1 MVRIPRPNR
10 LRDVLKL
17 EQTEFG
23 FCLSNFIVVEKTV
36 ESSGDL
42 ARSDKVIPRRS
53 GFDDFL
59 GFFLGCGLE
68 SFGVDGVAVSFCS
81 LVLEFSLFVEVPIF
95 DDVVAGLGDC
105 GTGAWSALDVGMSA
119 VEVEI
124 GFVDDVWLLSE
135 LDEDMMMRISVGV
148 KFLGNDDV
156 ERVEDFEALLKESAE
171 IGVLKVGLSVS
182 QEDVF
187 VLQAERHFGGS
198 RN

>member
-23 FCLSNFIVVEKTV
+23 FCLSNFIVVEKRV
-36 ESSGDL
+36 ESRGDL

-59 GFFLGCGLE
+59 GFFLGGGLE
-68 SFGVDGVAVSFCS
+68 SFGVDGVSVSFGS
-81 LVLEFSLFVEVPIF
+81 LVLEFSFFVEVPIF
-95 DDVVAGLGDC
+95 DDVIAGLGDC
-105 GTGAWSALDVGMSA
+105 STGAWGALDVWMSA

-124 GFVDDVWLLSE
+124 GFVDDVGLLSE
-135 LDEDMMMRISVGV
+135 LDESMMMRISVGV
-148 KFLGNDDV
+148 KFLGDDDV
-156 ERVEDFEALLKESAE
+156 ERVEHFEALLKESAE
-171 IGVLKVGLSVS
+171 IGVLKVGLSVC

-187 VLQAERHFGGS
+187 VLETEGHFCGD
-198 RN
+198 RI